1 MPDRFPSQEVIA
13 LTGVTARQLQWW
25 DERGVVKPAREG
37 HRRLYSMQNVM
48 EMAVICELRR
58 KGFSL
63 QGVRKVMRFLQRE
76 FGKGL
81 GEIVGRNSDV
91 HLLTDGT
98 HLYLETSARQIV
110 DILPP
115 AFPADRLL
123 LCEVFTPGGNWS
135 SYPPHKHDTD
145 DPPREV
151 DLEEIYYFRYADP
164 NGYGFHRVYNK
175 RRDETVRVADG
186 DVVAVRDGY
195 HPFVTAFGYD
205 AYYLNVLAGTRRSM
219 AASDDPLYA
228 HLRRGWPP
236 PDPRLPLVPKP

>member
-1 MPDRFPSQEVIA
+1 MPDRFSSHEVIA

-25 DERGVVKPAREG
+25 DEKGVVKPERQG

-98 HLYLETSARQIV
+98 NLYLETSARQIV
-110 DILPP
+110 DILK
-115 AFPADRLL
+115 
-123 LCEVFTPGGNWS
+123 NS
-135 SYPPHKHDTD
+135 SQPILGICLSD
-145 DPPREV
+145 
-151 DLEEIYYFRYADP
+151 A
-164 NGYGFHRVYNK
+164 
-175 RRDETVRVADG
+175 VRQVRA
-186 DVVAVRDGY
+186 DVVARKVSTSVIA
-195 HPFVTAFGYD
+195 PSE
-205 AYYLNVLAGTRRSM
+205 RRRARKVS
-219 AASDDPLYA
+219 
-228 HLRRGWPP
+228 
-236 PDPRLPLVPKP
+236 